1 MTVGFVFFNMLLV
14 LETPHT
20 IVAAV
25 IAAKAAN
32 PVLAIPMAH
41 LPHFVFDEMP
51 HWNPHI
57 TTKKGGVK
65 VIDPKSMKIII
76 ADSSIALVGG
86 SAIALS
92 FLPDIKK
99 TLLIFVCCFLA
110 VLPDL
115 IEAPYIFLN
124 YKKDFLKRWL
134 SFQKRHQFNTGI
146 VWGLASP
153 IMTIAASLIWLVN

>member
-1 MTVGFVFFNMLLV
+1 MYLV

-25 IAAKAAN
+25 IAAKTSN
-32 PVLAIPMAH
+32 PALAIPMA
-41 LPHFVFDEMP
+41 LLSHFVLDEMP

-57 TTKKGGVK
+57 TTQKGDVK

-76 ADSSIALVGG
+76 IDSSLALLGG

-99 TLLIFVCCFLA
+99 TLLIFACCFLA

-115 IEAPYIFLN
+115 MEAPYIFLN
-124 YKKDFLKRWL
+124 YKSKFLKKWL
-134 SFQKRHQFNTGI
+134 SFQKQHQFNIGMFWGI
-146 VWGLASP
+146 VTQ
-153 IMTIAASLIWLVN
+153 IITVTAALVWLKK